1 LSITFAARNDFRTTL
16 TYAVK
21 EITQRECEIHRQSIN
36 FYTVGLYRSG
46 NYNSNCYVKYMHT
59 SSYTEDTLVSMWS
72 RIMSENSC
80 KIYVQA
86 TPDTTPNDS

>member
-1 LSITFAARNDFRTTL
+1 
-16 TYAVK
+16 
-21 EITQRECEIHRQSIN
+21 
-36 FYTVGLYRSG
+36 
-46 NYNSNCYVKYMHT
+46 MHT

-86 TPDTTPNDS
+86 TPDTTPSDS